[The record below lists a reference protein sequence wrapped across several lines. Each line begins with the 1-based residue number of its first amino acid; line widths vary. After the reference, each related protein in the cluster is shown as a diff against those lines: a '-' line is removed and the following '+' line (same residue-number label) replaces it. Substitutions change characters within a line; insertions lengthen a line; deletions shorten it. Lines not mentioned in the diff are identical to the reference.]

1 MQHDPLEAMLVSL
14 LGKPHLRSR
23 MTDWACRPEFFT
35 LGTGDVRAFVVCLG
49 EGVDCEFASSVGAHF
64 DADPR
69 RSRATVHRLLA
80 PLRMARADFLRLVKS
95 EGTYKAVAVWERA
108 GRGEEIVLYEN
119 WGEDLKELVKV
130 ACIVVFWII
139 FFLSFEIG
147 ALQRKREYDEVCAG
161 EEQVRQQVLKLF
173 ENGQA
178 DKEFCDYW
186 FPRADDLVS
195 CKVRF
200 LLGKYDDL
208 DSSLY
213 SLNIKVQRICKKISE
228 RFPRDAGKMQA
239 LWAPLDVA
247 MGDHNTQGFLA
258 ENGARKVIVQ
268 LVKDL
273 CASARSRRDSSAVA
287 VDARSL
293 WDKLDFAVVD
303 SIYKRITHA
312 CLAFARVARGRLGW
326 NCVEAA
332 ACVESGA
339 LECLGELGRVQ
350 VLAWECEDALNA
362 RSCLEYGTGWILAGV
377 WVQSCAKFVARFG
390 VEARRHDWVSMQ
402 RRVDKRA
409 LDYLTAGSAVD
420 EPAPA
425 AEDRAPAADEPALAA
440 AEPASAADEPAPAS
454 GYASCACA
462 NCVRATPVDYAR
474 ASTAED
480 MRAFAGCL
488 MPFKLKHSPPL
499 TVMRNIGRGVRTPA
513 SVKEHFKAE
522 LKTIYG
528 HFVKWV
534 ALESAGERGEQNLID
549 YVMPFISARD
559 AYYNVVSTNRQ
570 KVVGMTSVCQ
580 VSAHCTKDEHVRFQR
595 RCVLCCFSVVEDP
608 DVMFMMTLAMKHCPA
623 LVSQLSTTEFIG
635 GCLTTLRKG
644 EAYDMFWLHF
654 EKHSARYNLRRR
666 ADRGVCAELDCGRP
680 KRVCTKRCVAVSASD
695 GTASCVSVSAGTASC
710 VSVSAGTASYTVDS
724 AEPVPA
730 EPLFDDVLSQLVR
743 ECCEEALVDAKVE
756 QRMSRLES
764 LVVELAERGRD
775 RGRDRSRSRHYPS
788 RDRSR
793 DRSRSRH
800 YRGRDRSRSR
810 SYRGR
815 DRSRSRHYR
824 GRDRSPSRSYRGRE
838 RSPSRSYRGLDRSL
852 PRSRRSPSLSCRR
865 GSSAR
870 HAVTVEAPPLFAA
883 LPQVDG
889 PADDGVVVSPQ
900 SWAFTKAVGNT
911 LMDLVRAS
919 ADFQELLELSGE
931 VVDTSRVLDF
941 TSGMPKP
948 RAVPLPPPGSGATS
962 MSISPLVERLDSEQ
976 RREALARFS
985 AFAQER
991 RELYQG
997 RAALPQFSTWDQ
1009 IGKLEAPSF
1018 CVTIQSSPS
1027 IGLDSGEAGYSVSL
1041 AVYVSGVLSKRS
1053 RVVYSKPWVDQDP
1066 LRAAE
1071 DVVHDLHRLALWA
1084 RRGVAPDEDMVS
1096 MADCGAAPAK
1106 VKRAKRA
1113 AGAAEEEPDALDD
1126 GDVDMDLAA
1135 AESVVAYSD
1144 LSAAGQFDVAGPS
1157 REFDPGCAAPS
1168 REERQA
1174 KKKGG
1179 RKKKQ

>member
-1 MQHDPLEAMLVSL
+1 MFVLVL
-14 LGKPHLRSR
+14 FFETGSR
-23 MTDWACRPEFFT
+23 
-35 LGTGDVRAFVVCLG
+35 
-49 EGVDCEFASSVGAHF
+49 
-64 DADPR
+64 
-69 RSRATVHRLLA
+69 
-80 PLRMARADFLRLVKS
+80 
-95 EGTYKAVAVWERA
+95 
-108 GRGEEIVLYEN
+108 
-119 WGEDLKELVKV
+119 
-130 ACIVVFWII
+130 
-139 FFLSFEIG
+139 
-147 ALQRKREYDEVCAG
+147 QRKREYDEVCAG
-161 EEQVRQQVLKLF
+161 EEQLRQDVLKLF

-186 FPRADDLVS
+186 FPRAEDLLS
-195 CKVRF
+195 CNLRF

-239 LWAPLDVA
+239 LWDPLDAA
-247 MGDHNTQGFLA
+247 MGEHNEHGFLA
-258 ENGARKVIVQ
+258 DNGGRKILAQ

-273 CASARSRRDSSAVA
+273 CACARSRGDSSAA
-287 VDARSL
+287 PADARSDSSALSVDARFL
-293 WDKLDFAVVD
+293 WDKIDFAAVD
-303 SIYKRITHA
+303 SIYKRIAQA
-312 CLAFARVARGRLGW
+312 CLAFARVARGRQGW
-326 NCVEAA
+326 NCVEAS

-339 LECLGELGRVQ
+339 LECLGEISRVQ
-350 VLAWECEDALNA
+350 VLAGECEAALNA
-362 RSCLEYGTGWILAGV
+362 RTCLEYGTKWILAGV
-377 WVQSCAKFVARFG
+377 WVDACAKFVARFG

-409 LDYLTAGSAVD
+409 LDFFGAGSAAD
-420 EPAPA
+420 DRAPATEDPAPAADDLAPAAEDPAPA
-425 AEDRAPAADEPALAA
+425 AEDPAPAADDQ
-440 AEPASAADEPAPAS
+440 ASAAEDPAPAP
-454 GYASCACA
+454 GYAACACA
-462 NCVRATPVDYAR
+462 NCVRSAPVDYAL

-488 MPFKLKHSPPL
+488 MPFKLKYSPPL
-499 TVMRNIGRGVRTPA
+499 TVTRNVGRGVRTPA

-534 ALESAGERGEQNLID
+534 ALESAGERGEQNLVD

-559 AYYNVVSTNRQ
+559 AYYNVVSANRQ

-595 RCVLCCFSVVEDP
+595 RCVLCCLSVVEDP
-608 DVMFMMTLAMKHCPA
+608 DVMFMMTLAMRHCPA

-635 GCLTTLRKG
+635 GCLSALEKG
-644 EAYDMFWLHF
+644 EAYDMFWRHF

-666 ADRGVCAELDCGRP
+666 ADRGVCAELQCGRP
-680 KRVCTKRCVAVSASD
+680 KRVYTKRCVTVSTTEAVLAPAC
-695 GTASCVSVSAGTASC
+695 TASAVLAPACT
-710 VSVSAGTASYTVDS
+710 

-756 QRMSRLES
+756 SKVEQRMSRLES
-764 LVVELAERGRD
+764 LVVELAD
-775 RGRDRSRSRHYPS
+775 RGRDRSRSRHYRGRDRS
-788 RDRSR
+788 RSRHYRGRDRSRDRSRSRHYRGRDRSR

-810 SYRGR
+810 HYRGRDRSRDRSPTRSYRGR
-815 DRSRSRHYR
+815 DRSL
-824 GRDRSPSRSYRGRE
+824 SRSF
-838 RSPSRSYRGLDRSL
+838 RGLDRSL
-852 PRSRRSPSLSCRR
+852 PRFRRSPSPSSRR
-865 GSSAR
+865 DSSPR

-883 LPQVDG
+883 LPQMDG

-911 LMDLVRAS
+911 LMARVRAS

-931 VVDTSRVLDF
+931 VVDTSRVLDY

-948 RAVPLPPPGSGATS
+948 RAVPLPPPDSGATS
-962 MSISPLVERLDSEQ
+962 MSISPLVERLDSDQ

-1041 AVYVSGVLSKRS
+1041 AVYVPRSVGKRA

-1096 MADCGAAPAK
+1096 MADCCGAAPAK
-1106 VKRAKRA
+1106 IKRAKRA
-1113 AGAAEEEPDALDD
+1113 AGAIEDDA
-1126 GDVDMDLAA
+1126 DVDMDLAA

-1144 LSAAGQFDVAGPS
+1144 LSAAGNFDVAGPI

-1168 REERQA
+1168 PEERQA